1 MGKEIRASIR
11 CQNIAPFEDLS
22 GDFNVS
28 SLKLGIYAN
37 NGSGKTYLSRMFR
50 ILEPTNSSMV
60 LDDKGGSPTDC
71 LLRFGST
78 IGNFAFKI
86 DNKNT
91 ALEDITLTLE
101 RNKIP
106 SIPKTNYIYHTFNQ
120 DYIDENI
127 QEFGYNKNGEI
138 QGYILG
144 KANIDLTEEEAT
156 LNKIKNDGIQL
167 RAQTENTIQSFLNKN
182 ITPIRDIKRIKEYG
196 ELLTMETL
204 LKSSLITTETN
215 KSLGE
220 LLSEY
225 NKVKSIPDNIED
237 IPTMATP
244 NIDLELLKRCI
255 QDLKHEYS
263 LSSFAKEFKEKVNRK
278 RVFYEDGVKYYSNN
292 KSICPFCE
300 QTIIS
305 GSVAEKLID
314 DYTNFLSDNE
324 SETIRLFNNYINDI
338 NSILN
343 SINTLEK
350 GYNKIALIFN
360 KYKTEYL
367 PYFDSSKFISPDF
380 DNIKNLAQ
388 TVINTIKEKI
398 KAINISIEL
407 DVNYADIDSF
417 TQCCIVCNDI
427 ILRFNKQLSNANLES
442 RRIRKEICKAAYNE
456 LRNSHKKDIED
467 IEKLRQ
473 DYQKLENK
481 IKSKKEQIQIN
492 KKDRVYDT
500 IAKVLNYFFSDKYT
514 LNKESFR
521 LVFKEQEL
529 EAVQTQKVLSE
540 GEKNIIAFAYY
551 LGDAYIKIMNE
562 DDYQKLFFIIDDP
575 ISSMDYAHVYTLCG
589 VLRNLRNLYDNK
601 IEHMKFII
609 LSHNNDFMQILS
621 ANKIIGKALLL
632 ENGQMNDT
640 EINYTVPY
648 IANLLD
654 IYRIARCNGSPSH
667 TTANSIRHIIE
678 TIIKFQNLKQT
689 TDAIQSYIDENF
701 NNDIC
706 IYTLI
711 NDLSHGGWKT
721 SQRTITDRDY
731 KLVCEALISH
741 IESTFP
747 SQIKFCQESPHHP

>member
-1 MGKEIRASIR
+1 M
-11 CQNIAPFEDLS
+11 
-22 GDFNVS
+22 
-28 SLKLGIYAN
+28 
-37 NGSGKTYLSRMFR
+37 
-50 ILEPTNSSMV
+50 
-60 LDDKGGSPTDC
+60 
-71 LLRFGST
+71 
-78 IGNFAFKI
+78 
-86 DNKNT
+86 
-91 ALEDITLTLE
+91 
-101 RNKIP
+101 
-106 SIPKTNYIYHTFNQ
+106 
-120 DYIDENI
+120 
-127 QEFGYNKNGEI
+127 
-138 QGYILG
+138 
-144 KANIDLTEEEAT
+144 
-156 LNKIKNDGIQL
+156 
-167 RAQTENTIQSFLNKN
+167 
-182 ITPIRDIKRIKEYG
+182 
-196 ELLTMETL
+196 
-204 LKSSLITTETN
+204 
-215 KSLGE
+215 
-220 LLSEY
+220 
-225 NKVKSIPDNIED
+225 
-237 IPTMATP
+237 
-244 NIDLELLKRCI
+244 
-255 QDLKHEYS
+255 
-263 LSSFAKEFKEKVNRK
+263 
-278 RVFYEDGVKYYSNN
+278 
-292 KSICPFCE
+292 
-300 QTIIS
+300 
-305 GSVAEKLID
+305 
-314 DYTNFLSDNE
+314 
-324 SETIRLFNNYINDI
+324 
-338 NSILN
+338 
-343 SINTLEK
+343 
-350 GYNKIALIFN
+350 
-360 KYKTEYL
+360 

-562 DDYQKLFFIIDDP
+562 EDYQKLFFIIDDP

-747 SQIKFCQESPHHP
+747 SQIKFCQESLHHP